1 MATPLEL
8 LFDLS
13 FVVAIALAASQL
25 HHGVM
30 EHHTG
35 PALAGFVAA
44 FSAIWWAWM
53 NYTWFASAYDD
64 SAVFRLRTMLQT
76 VGVLIFAAGVPG
88 LFNGDFR
95 AGVLDYA
102 VMRLALVVQWLLAA
116 RGDPACAA
124 TCRRFALGITL
135 VQALW
140 IARLWF
146 PVEWLWPTFV
156 LFMACE
162 LAVPIVA
169 KRRHGTP
176 WHAHHIAERYSLLLI
191 ITLGEVVLG
200 ATNAVAGMW
209 QSFGWTLNLAL
220 VGLGSTMLA
229 FALWWMYFLLPS
241 GDALHRHRERGF
253 FWGYGHFFI
262 FASAAAM
269 GAGLEVVADVL
280 EEGKQAAAGIADGGH
295 ALAPAGHAGNAA
307 HGVSPLYAI
316 SIVAL
321 AQALFMFSLWV
332 IYTRATRAEASQ
344 GGLAALLRLAC
355 VALGRLAVW
364 LGAALPWACCCCRS
378 GRPLPSSTT
387 SMDAS
392 TAPRGLRC
400 GSGLRRQGHLDVARQ
415 AFGLVLRCVAADHAS
430 VAPDQELGEVPLDR
444 LAAQQ
449 AGCLLFQPAEQRRGV
464 GAVDIDLGH
473 HRKADAVVALAK
485 GADLLCIARLLR
497 AELVAGEAQHRQ
509 TLGAVTLVQRLQA
522 GVLRCEPAFAGGVDD
537 EQHAAS
543 QIGQVQRLAIERG
556 DCEVSKRGFGHG
568 FSHAA
573 RRQASASP
581 PASGLTSAPPN
592 G

>member
-25 HHGVM
+25 HHGVK

-64 SAVFRLRTMLQT
+64 DSAVFRLLTMLQT

-95 AGVLDYA
+95 AGVLGYA

-162 LAVPIVA
+162 LAVPIIA
-169 KRRHGTP
+169 ERRHRTP

-200 ATNAVAGMW
+200 ATNAVAGKW

-262 FASAAAM
+262 FASAAAV

-295 ALAPAGHAGNAA
+295 AVAPAGHAGNAA

-321 AQALFMFSLWV
+321 AGWRCCAWPAWRWARWRCGWARRCSG
-332 IYTRATRAEASQ
+332 AC
-344 GGLAALLRLAC
+344 GGC
-355 VALGRLAVW
+355 G
-364 LGAALPWACCCCRS
+364 S
-378 GRPLPSSTT
+378 GRPLPASTT

-415 AFGLVLRCVAADHAS
+415 AFGLVLRRVAADHAA

-464 GAVDIDLGH
+464 GAVDIHLGH

-522 GVLRCEPAFAGGVDD
+522 GVLRCKPAFAGGVDD

>member
-53 NYTWFASAYDD
+53 NYTWFASAYADD
-64 SAVFRLRTMLQT
+64 SAVFRLLTMLRM

-95 AGVLDYA
+95 AGVLGYA

-169 KRRHGTP
+169 ERRHGTP

-262 FASAAAM
+262 FASAAAV

-280 EEGKQAAAGIADGGH
+280 EEGKQAAAGIADADH

-332 IYTRATRAEASQ
+332 ISTRTTRAEASQ
-344 GGLAALLRLAC
+344 GGLALLRLAC

-364 LGAALPWACCCCRS
+364 LGAALPWGLLLLSVGPAIAIVYNEH
-378 GRPLPSSTT
+378 GRKH
-387 SMDAS
+387 
-392 TAPRGLRC
+392 C
-400 GSGLRRQGHLDVARQ
+400 
-415 AFGLVLRCVAADHAS
+415 
-430 VAPDQELGEVPLDR
+430 
-444 LAAQQ
+444 
-449 AGCLLFQPAEQRRGV
+449 AEGF
-464 GAVDIDLGH
+464 AV
-473 HRKADAVVALAK
+473 R
-485 GADLLCIARLLR
+485 
-497 AELVAGEAQHRQ
+497 
-509 TLGAVTLVQRLQA
+509 
-522 GVLRCEPAFAGGVDD
+522 
-537 EQHAAS
+537 
-543 QIGQVQRLAIERG
+543 
-556 DCEVSKRGFGHG
+556 
-568 FSHAA
+568 
-573 RRQASASP
+573 
-581 PASGLTSAPPN
+581 
-592 G
+592 

>member
-64 SAVFRLRTMLQT
+64 DSAVFRLLTLLQM

-95 AGVLDYA
+95 AGVLGYA
-102 VMRLALVVQWLLAA
+102 VMRLALVAQWLLAG
-116 RGDPACAA
+116 RGDPACAR
-124 TCRRFALGITL
+124 TCRRYAIGITA
-135 VQALW
+135 VQVLW

-146 PVEWLWPTFV
+146 PAEWVWPSFV
-156 LFMACE
+156 LFMAFE
-162 LAVPIVA
+162 LAVPPWA
-169 KRRHGTP
+169 ERARETP

-220 VGLGSTMLA
+220 VGLGSTMLV

-241 GDALHRHRERGF
+241 ADALHRHRERSY

-262 FASAAAM
+262 FASAAAV

-280 EEGKQAAAGIADGGH
+280 KAGKEAAASALAETGH
-295 ALAPAGHAGNAA
+295 AAAVATQAGHAANEA

-316 SIVAL
+316 TMVAL
-321 AQALFMFSLWV
+321 AQGLFMVSLWV
-332 IYTRATRAEASQ
+332 IYARTTRAAAGQ
-344 GGLAALLRLAC
+344 GLLTLACVAC
-355 VALGRLAVW
+355 VALGPLAVW
-364 LGAALPWACCCCRS
+364 LGAPLPWGLLLLSLGPAIAIVYNEH
-378 GRPLPSSTT
+378 GRRHCQ
-387 SMDAS
+387 D
-392 TAPRGLRC
+392 
-400 GSGLRRQGHLDVARQ
+400 
-415 AFGLVLRCVAADHAS
+415 
-430 VAPDQELGEVPLDR
+430 
-444 LAAQQ
+444 
-449 AGCLLFQPAEQRRGV
+449 
-464 GAVDIDLGH
+464 
-473 HRKADAVVALAK
+473 
-485 GADLLCIARLLR
+485 
-497 AELVAGEAQHRQ
+497 
-509 TLGAVTLVQRLQA
+509 
-522 GVLRCEPAFAGGVDD
+522 AFAV
-537 EQHAAS
+537 
-543 QIGQVQRLAIERG
+543 R
-556 DCEVSKRGFGHG
+556 
-568 FSHAA
+568 
-573 RRQASASP
+573 
-581 PASGLTSAPPN
+581 
-592 G
+592 

>member
-1 MATPLEL
+1 
-8 LFDLS
+8 
-13 FVVAIALAASQL
+13 
-25 HHGVM
+25 
-30 EHHTG
+30 
-35 PALAGFVAA
+35 
-44 FSAIWWAWM
+44 M
-53 NYTWFASAYDD
+53 NYTWFASAYADD
-64 SAVFRLRTMLQT
+64 SAVFRLLTMLQM
-76 VGVLIFAAGVPG
+76 VGVLIFAAGVAG

-95 AGVLDYA
+95 AGVLGYA

-169 KRRHGTP
+169 KRRHRTP

-262 FASAAAM
+262 FASAAAV

-280 EEGKQAAAGIADGGH
+280 KAGKQAAAGIAYADH

-307 HGVSPLYAI
+307 HGVSPLYAV
-316 SIVAL
+316 SMVAL

-332 IYTRATRAEASQ
+332 IYTRTKRAEPARA
-344 GGLAALLRLAC
+344 GWRCCAWPAWRWARWRCGWARRC
-355 VALGRLAVW
+355 PG
-364 LGAALPWACCCCRS
+364 ACCCCRS

-387 SMDAS
+387 SMGAS

-400 GSGLRRQGHLDVARQ
+400 ASRLRRQRRLDVARQ
-415 AFGLVLRCVAADHAS
+415 AFGLVLRCVAANHAS

-444 LAAQQ
+444 LAAQH

-464 GAVDIDLGH
+464 GAVDIHLGH

-497 AELVAGEAQHRQ
+497 AELVTGEAQHRQ